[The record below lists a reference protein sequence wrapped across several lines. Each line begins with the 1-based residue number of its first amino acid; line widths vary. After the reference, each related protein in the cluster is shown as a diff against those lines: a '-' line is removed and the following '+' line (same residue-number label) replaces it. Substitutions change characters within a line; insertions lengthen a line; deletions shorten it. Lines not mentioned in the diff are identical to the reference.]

1 MAITVEARKDLIT
14 LTVGM
19 FNAAPGTAVLS
30 ELTNAFEA
38 GQTLKQI
45 ATNLARSAEYQ
56 SIYPDLMTN
65 TEFATKLV
73 NNMLG
78 NLVSTAG
85 KAEAVTLIV
94 GLLNAQPSVTAVQ
107 KATARADV
115 TITAINALKAIPT
128 TDAVFGAAR
137 SALDN
142 KVDVATYHSVEKL
155 SPTTSLTL
163 LQDVL
168 VNVTNTAAS
177 VTAAKSSI
185 DGLVDVGRTFLLTT
199 SIDNFTGTPGNDTF
213 VGDHTTLTS
222 SDTIVGG
229 SGIDTLNYTDSSAS
243 GQTIAAS
250 VSGVE
255 IINIRNINGVAA
267 KDAVTETQVVTLG
280 GAATG
285 AVSFLG
291 VAVATSANTDTAT
304 QTATKI
310 VADKANIIAGAAAQ
324 AAGIS
329 DITSNGATVT
339 LVFGNFPG
347 VDVAA
352 IAASAVSN
360 GITFSAGIEVIKGA
374 PAVAAS
380 GATDTIAA
388 GSFAG
393 ATHFNSTNSSAA
405 VSFTGLAAGQEV
417 AKVGG
422 TGALTAGFGATVAPV
437 VNLKGGTTT
446 GAITV
451 TGGTTSVTINSS
463 EAVSAVAG
471 NSAGALTVPATVTA
485 LTVNAA
491 SSFTATSLV
500 GMAAN
505 STLTAAGAGS
515 VSFGTTTAIPAN
527 VATIN
532 GSALTGGIT
541 AKLNNNAIVVTGGNG
556 NDTFSLNANTLTTGT
571 ISAGTGTDTLIMET
585 ADVATLVQGNKLSG
599 FEVVR
604 VIAGSNQNFDF
615 LATNNTFAT
624 VQMQGAATLTNVPTS
639 VTSFV
644 ALNQGAISIGI
655 KGALTPGQIDT
666 VNLTVSDGTA
676 TVQAFTFAAPALA
689 GVEVLNITNVENTT
703 IGALTAAT
711 ALTNVNVTGGATAP
725 LSITTGAMALQ
736 TNFAVNASGLAGN
749 FTFNATGATTN
760 GFSVTGGSGTNAI
773 TGGNQIFSANLNAST
788 AKADVITVSNAT
800 GGTAALANAKV
811 TGFVASAD
819 AAIADKIVIFGA
831 ATAIQADIA
840 VATATGI
847 ANLTGTV
854 TNGIMTFAGTAAA
867 TATLADKLTAAAS
880 LNFAG
885 TVGETVAFVHG
896 GDTYIFKQVGTADAF
911 DAGTDVVV
919 QLVGVT
925 NLTALSLTAAANA
938 AFVG

>member
-243 GQTIAAS
+243 GQTIAAN

-280 GAATG
+280 GTVAGGAT
-285 AVSFLG
+285 SFLG
-291 VAVATSANTDTAT
+291 VAVAGSIVGDSAT
-304 QTATKI
+304 QTATRI
-310 VADKANIIAGAAAQ
+310 VADKANIIAGATAI

-352 IAASAVSN
+352 IAASAVVN
-360 GITFSAGIEVIKGA
+360 GITYSAGIEVVKGA
-374 PAVAAS
+374 PAVTAT
-380 GATDTIAA
+380 GATDTVAA
-388 GSFAG
+388 GNFAG
-393 ATHFNSTNSSAA
+393 ATHFNSTNSTAG

-422 TGALTAGFGATVAPV
+422 TGALTAGFATGVAPV

-500 GMAAN
+500 GMAAD
-505 STLTAAGAGS
+505 STLTASGAGS

-527 VATIN
+527 VATIT
-532 GSALTGGIT
+532 GSGLTGGIT
-541 AKLNNNAIVVTGGNG
+541 AKLNNNAITVTGGNG

-571 ISAGTGTDTLIMET
+571 INAGTGTDTLIMET
-585 ADVATLVQGNKLSG
+585 ADVASLAQGNKLSG

-604 VIAGSNQNFDF
+604 VIANSTQNFDF
-615 LATNNTFAT
+615 LATNNAITT
-624 VQMQGAATLTNVPTS
+624 IQLQGTATLTNVPTS

-644 ALNQGAISIGI
+644 ARDAGTINLGI
-655 KGALTPGQIDT
+655 KGATTPGQIDT
-666 VNLTVSDGTA
+666 VNLTVANVTA
-676 TVQAFTFAAPALA
+676 GAQALTLTAPVLT
-689 GVEVLNITNVENTT
+689 GVEILNITNTENLTVS
-703 IGALTAAT
+703 ALTAAT
-711 ALTNVNVTGGATAP
+711 ALTNVNVTGAATAP
-725 LSITTGAMALQ
+725 VSITTGAMALQ

-760 GFSVTGGSGTNAI
+760 GFSVTGGSGTNTI
-773 TGGNQIFSANLNAST
+773 TGGNQIFSANLSAST
-788 AKADVITVSNAT
+788 AKADTIVVTNAT
-800 GGTAALANAKV
+800 GGTAVLPNATV
-811 TGFVASAD
+811 TGFRTSAD
-819 AAIADKIVIFGA
+819 ATIADTIDVIGA
-831 ATAIQADIA
+831 AVVPANAA
-840 VATATGI
+840 AGTATGI
-847 ANLTGTV
+847 A
-854 TNGIMTFAGTAAA
+854 GITAQMTSGIITFSG
-867 TATLADKLTAAAS
+867 ATLSTITLAQKLTAATA
-880 LNFAG
+880 AG
-885 TVGETVAFVHG
+885 LADGANEVVAFVHA
-896 GDTYIFKQVGTADAF
+896 GDTYIVSNQAADNTF
-911 DAGTDVVV
+911 DAGVDVVV
-919 QLVGVT
+919 RLVGVT
-925 NLTALSLTAAANA
+925 DLVALGGAAAANTA
-938 AFVG
+938 IVI